1 MEIQKC
7 IPQRIGTRKCVLLRI
22 KIKNCQCQET
32 REGFQRRTRCL
43 FRPLLSS
50 LCGDP
55 FRPSILFQI
64 GWIGLIIPDF
74 QKIIIDFWPQIEK
87 KIDFL
92 AKNRRKK
99 RNFSK
104 KIDFLHQKSILTPK
118 SRKIASAASTSPRL
132 NLFQFLVVYF
142 FLYGAPFEMCL
153 PYITYI

>member
-43 FRPLLSS
+43 FRPLLSFF
-50 LCGDP
+50 CGDS

-74 QKIIIDFWPQIEK
+74 QKNNRFLTPNRKKNRFFGQKSKKKTKFFEKKSIFCTRNRFWPQ
-87 KIDFL
+87 
-92 AKNRRKK
+92 NRGKSHLPHR
-99 RNFSK
+99 RHQDLIYSNFWW
-104 KIDFLHQKSILTPK
+104 
-118 SRKIASAASTSPRL
+118 ST
-132 NLFQFLVVYF
+132 F
-142 FLYGAPFEMCL
+142 FYMGPLLKCAFP
-153 PYITYI
+153 I

>member
-43 FRPLLSS
+43 FRPLLSFF
-50 LCGDP
+50 CGYS

-74 QKIIIDFWPQIEK
+74 QKNNRFLTPNRK
-87 KIDFL
+87 KNRFF

-99 RNFSK
+99 RIFFSK

-142 FLYGAPFEMCL
+142 FYMGPLLKCAFP
-153 PYITYI
+153 I